1 MMFRRLKKLFY
12 IIFFVSIFFNLNVY
26 AKTSDTIRLLDLF
39 GSVFEKTHKE
49 YVDEISE
56 QELIE
61 KAINGMLSGLDP
73 HSGYMNEETYN
84 EMQIDTS
91 GKFGGLGIQIT
102 MEDGLVKIIS
112 PIDDTP
118 AFKAGLKAGDYITQI
133 NDTPIVG
140 LTLTEAVDLMR
151 GKPGSKITITIARDQ
166 EDLFD
171 VTIVRDIIKIQ
182 SVKHKIFYDIGYI
195 RISSF
200 NEQAN
205 TGLKKSII
213 EIQKKLENKE
223 LGYILDVRNNPGGLL
238 NQAVTISDSF
248 LQKGEIVSTRERKG
262 KKTRTYKAK
271 PGDITNNKPIVV
283 LINGGSASASEILA
297 GALQDHRR
305 AIIIGTKSFGKG
317 SVQSIIPLRDYRGN
331 NQGAMRLTTARYY
344 TPNGLSIQGK
354 GIEPDIL
361 VNQGNFKSTEIESYS
376 ESDLVGSLDKDKT
389 KKLKENQDEELINII
404 ENDYQLSRAIDFIKA
419 ISLFNKS

>member
-1 MMFRRLKKLFY
+1 
-12 IIFFVSIFFNLNVY
+12 
-26 AKTSDTIRLLDLF
+26 
-39 GSVFEKTHKE
+39 
-49 YVDEISE
+49 
-56 QELIE
+56 
-61 KAINGMLSGLDP
+61 
-73 HSGYMNEETYN
+73 
-84 EMQIDTS
+84 
-91 GKFGGLGIQIT
+91 
-102 MEDGLVKIIS
+102 
-112 PIDDTP
+112 
-118 AFKAGLKAGDYITQI
+118 
-133 NDTPIVG
+133 
-140 LTLTEAVDLMR
+140 
-151 GKPGSKITITIARDQ
+151 
-166 EDLFD
+166 
-171 VTIVRDIIKIQ
+171 
-182 SVKHKIFYDIGYI
+182 GYI